1 MEQRDG
7 GDFSPKKP
15 TPNSEASSTAPAD
28 FPARKVVR
36 QLDRHT
42 NYCTSTA
49 GPAATVREAEPAAK
63 TITPS
68 AARDAFHDEATASA
82 ASCTTFSS
90 FHTLPCATY
99 IAFNTRCSS
108 GNLNLQEIGQDK
120 MRMSA
125 SGSCP

>member
-15 TPNSEASSTAPAD
+15 TPQFEASSTAPAD
-28 FPARKVVR
+28 FPARKLVR
-36 QLDRHT
+36 QLDHHIK
-42 NYCTSTA
+42 YCTSTG

-68 AARDAFHDEATASA
+68 VAKDAFYDEATASA

-90 FHTLPCATY
+90 LHTLPC
-99 IAFNTRCSS
+99 R
-108 GNLNLQEIGQDK
+108 NLNLQEIGQDK
-120 MRMSA
+120 KRMSA
-125 SGSCP
+125 SGSWP